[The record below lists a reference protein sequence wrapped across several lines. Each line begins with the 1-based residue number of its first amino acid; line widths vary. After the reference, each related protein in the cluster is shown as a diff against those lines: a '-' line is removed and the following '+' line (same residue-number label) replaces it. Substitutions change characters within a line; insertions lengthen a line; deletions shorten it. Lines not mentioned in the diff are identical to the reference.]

1 MFKAFEEKF
10 RDEMIDLYHKYN
22 INIFVA
28 AFITFC
34 VDVKFNHKGLI
45 PSSLFFWSCFEKVAH
60 KLVVW
65 AYVALC
71 VWLCVTGTI

>member
-1 MFKAFEEKF
+1 
-10 RDEMIDLYHKYN
+10 MIDLYHKYN
-22 INIFVA
+22 INILVA
-28 AFITFC
+28 AVITFC
-34 VDVKFNHKGLI
+34 VDVKLNNKGLI
-45 PSSLFFWSCFEKVAH
+45 PSSLFLGGYFEKVAH

>member
-1 MFKAFEEKF
+1 
-10 RDEMIDLYHKYN
+10 MIDLYLKYN

-28 AFITFC
+28 AFITFS